1 MAITSGVDS
10 FIVAT
15 MIHVQEVL
23 SADESSNLLKV
34 ALTSGVDSF
43 IVATMIHVQEALS
56 AATEGGYN
64 KWSGLFHSGDHDPC
78 PRSIICRLCCKVAL
92 TSGVDSFIVA
102 TMTHVRSIICR

>member
-1 MAITSGVDS
+1 MALTSGVDS

-15 MIHVQEVL
+15 MIHVQEAL

-56 AATEGGYN
+56 ADESSN
-64 KWSGLFHSGDHDPC
+64 
-78 PRSIICRLCCKVAL
+78 
-92 TSGVDSFIVA
+92 
-102 TMTHVRSIICR
+102 

>member
-1 MAITSGVDS
+1 MALTSGVDS

-15 MIHVQEVL
+15 MTHVQEAL

-56 AATEGGYN
+56 ADESSNLGGFN

-78 PRSIICRLCCKVAL
+78 PRSIICR
-92 TSGVDSFIVA
+92 
-102 TMTHVRSIICR
+102 